1 MFPNMSLALPGYKS
15 KKPSKLNRR
24 NFNPFIPLCQ
34 YDGQPKLMNFE
45 SCNMFNRAYT
55 DSGLGY
61 SFNTKRFFEM
71 YKDTGVNSD
80 KFQAFFFNN
89 ETQVRYPRS
98 SGKKFQLKMVID
110 ANSEEVEVFENTMY
124 ENQP

>member
-1 MFPNMSLALPGYKS
+1 MLKVMKFSIQHSHLLESREEELSMFPNMSLALPGYKS

-61 SFNTKRFFEM
+61 SFNAKGFSEM
-71 YKDTGVNSD
+71 YKDTKNNREQ
-80 KFQAFFFNN
+80 FQAFFFNN
-89 ETQVRYPRS
+89 ATHLTYIY
-98 SGKKFQLKMVID
+98 L
-110 ANSEEVEVFENTMY
+110 
-124 ENQP
+124 